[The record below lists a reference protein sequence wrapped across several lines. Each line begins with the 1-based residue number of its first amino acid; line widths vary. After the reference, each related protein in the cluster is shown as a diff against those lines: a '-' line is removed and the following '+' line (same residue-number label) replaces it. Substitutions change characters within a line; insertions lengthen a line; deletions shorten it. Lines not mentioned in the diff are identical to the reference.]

1 MKVIVL
7 GAGII
12 GVTTAYYLAKGG
24 AEGLYCAAHED
35 GRGFALKAEDGSY
48 RAIGPALGVVLG
60 LDAFREVPLTNSL
73 GETVGS
79 VFA

>member
-1 MKVIVL
+1 MREVDGWI
-7 GAGII
+7 
-12 GVTTAYYLAKGG
+12 AKGG

-48 RAIGPALGVVLG
+48 RGIRPALGVVLG
-60 LDAFREVPLTNSL
+60 LGSFRDVPLTNSL